1 MLKAINDAT
10 QSKMRDFYQYII
22 ALKDCFALKKEKTLL
37 IELQGDINTISK

>member
-22 ALKDCFALKKEKTLL
+22 ALKDYFCGRM
-37 IELQGDINTISK
+37 ELAYN